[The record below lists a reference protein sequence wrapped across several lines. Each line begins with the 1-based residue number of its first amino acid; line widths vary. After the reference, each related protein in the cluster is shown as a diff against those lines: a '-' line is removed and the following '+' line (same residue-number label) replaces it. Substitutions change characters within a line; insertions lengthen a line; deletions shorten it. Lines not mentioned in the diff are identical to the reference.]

1 MVLEKLNIHIQSQ
14 KTELDLYLSPVQK
27 INSKGIKDLNVGQE
41 IITWIAF
48 NLKASAQQKESKER
62 LPTEWEKI
70 FASYSSDRGLIPIY

>member
-41 IITWIAF
+41 IIT
-48 NLKASAQQKESKER
+48 
-62 LPTEWEKI
+62 
-70 FASYSSDRGLIPIY
+70 